1 MDGFFLIQFDVL
13 LVCCWCFNCTQGSH
27 VLHNDDIACF
37 LSTDD
42 INAVSMQHIIALVVY
57 VNLLFCI
64 KMQYLLRNNFSF
76 FLVIYK
82 FSFGH
87 FFYQILS
94 SYLIPTLGSE
104 NLLCRA
110 FRFASEDL

>member
-1 MDGFFLIQFDVL
+1 MLR
-13 LVCCWCFNCTQGSH
+13 
-27 VLHNDDIACF
+27 NDDIACF

-42 INAVSMQHIIALVVY
+42 INAVSMQQIIALVVY
-57 VNLLFCI
+57 VNLMFCI
-64 KMQYLLRNNFSF
+64 KMQYLLRNKFSF

-87 FFYQILS
+87 FFYRILS
-94 SYLIPTLGSE
+94 SCLIPTLGSE
-104 NLLCRA
+104 NLLRRA